1 MVEFVNLMHIG
12 PDQIYNYDHDFV
24 LLEFYIWEYTL
35 RTVDDVTEGS
45 AQEVPMIDALDWKG
59 TARGLVHKSELFLS
73 GFNGFCL
80 YLRPT

>member
-45 AQEVPMIDALDWKG
+45 AKEVPMIYALDWKG
-59 TARGLVHKSELFLS
+59 TARGLVHKS
-73 GFNGFCL
+73 
-80 YLRPT
+80 